1 MKNEG
6 DIRLSIR
13 QARKL
18 YVLEEVTCGRM
29 NNREAS
35 AALGLS
41 VRQLQR
47 IKTGFW
53 EAGASSLVHGNAGL
67 KPSNYVTG
75 EIRELVEERAR
86 TLWEGASA
94 SHMSELLLAE
104 AGWSVSSKTINRI
117 LKGANLKNPFSH
129 KGSRKRKRRIR
140 MERSGQMLQIDA
152 SPFDWLS
159 NGSMISLHG
168 AIDDAT
174 GNVTALRFERTECLD
189 GYFRVLEETILS
201 SKVVVL
207 ARFFWLFILGPPQR
221 KGIIEQKAE
230 KEGLRRVYDFI
241 LNSDS
246 YIERIKHDIHCC
258 LNNRGIYGL
267 KKPWH

>member
-1 MKNEG
+1 
-6 DIRLSIR
+6 
-13 QARKL
+13 
-18 YVLEEVTCGRM
+18 
-29 NNREAS
+29 
-35 AALGLS
+35 
-41 VRQLQR
+41 
-47 IKTGFW
+47 
-53 EAGASSLVHGNAGL
+53 
-67 KPSNYVTG
+67 
-75 EIRELVEERAR
+75 
-86 TLWEGASA
+86 
-94 SHMSELLLAE
+94 
-104 AGWSVSSKTINRI
+104 
-117 LKGANLKNPFSH
+117 
-129 KGSRKRKRRIR
+129 
-140 MERSGQMLQIDA
+140 
-152 SPFDWLS
+152 PFDWLS
-159 NGSMISLHG
+159 NGSMISLHS

-267 KKPWH
+267 KKPWQ